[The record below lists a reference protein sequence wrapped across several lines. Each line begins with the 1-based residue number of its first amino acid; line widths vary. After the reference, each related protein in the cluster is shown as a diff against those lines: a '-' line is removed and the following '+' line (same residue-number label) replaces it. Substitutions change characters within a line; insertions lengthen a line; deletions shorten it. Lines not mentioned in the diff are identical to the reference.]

1 LTRRPKSA
9 AGAGSAKRGT
19 AAASAP
25 DTLRREPGYAVRE
38 AATRLLVAVLDK
50 RQALDAALESDAAFA
65 ALAMRDRA
73 FARAIVGTALR
84 RHGTINAALAT
95 LMATRPPRAGN
106 LQRILEIAAAQ
117 VLFMRTADHAAVSLA
132 VDQVAAD
139 RNARHFKGLA
149 NAVLRR
155 LVRERDALLPQLHAV
170 NLDTPD
176 WLWQRWSA
184 TYGEATAWQIAD
196 AHLLEPALDISVK
209 GDEEGWAGRL
219 GGIVLPTGSVRLIP
233 AGPVEAMAGFTGGEW
248 WVQDAAAA
256 LPAKLLGNV
265 AGKRVADL
273 CAAPG
278 GKTAALAAAGARVTA
293 LDVSAERLRRLADN
307 LKRLGLEAETVQA
320 DVLKWSVPGDALFD
334 AVLLDAPCSA
344 TGTIRRHPDVAWLK
358 KPDDIAA
365 LAARQRQMIARA
377 ATFLKPG
384 GTLIYCT
391 CSLEPEEGEAHLA
404 STLADLPLTLAP
416 VAAHEVGG
424 LTEILPGDGTVRT
437 LPSHLA
443 NAEDPRLGGL
453 DGFFIM
459 RLVKR
464 G

>member
-1 LTRRPKSA
+1 LSRRPQAAPGSGSA
-9 AGAGSAKRGT
+9 ADSARKG
-19 AAASAP
+19 
-25 DTLRREPGYAVRE
+25 PGYAVRE
-38 AATRLLVAVLDK
+38 AAVRLLVSVLDK
-50 RQALDAALESDAAFA
+50 RQALDATLESDTVFT
-65 ALAMRDRA
+65 ALAVRDRA

-84 RHGTINAALAT
+84 RHGTIAAALAT

-106 LQRILEIAAAQ
+106 LDRILEIAAAQ
-117 VLFMRTADHAAVSLA
+117 ILFMRTADHAAVSLA

-184 TYGEATAWQIAD
+184 TYGEATAWQMAD
-196 AHLLEPALDISVK
+196 AHMLEPALDISVK
-209 GDEEGWAGRL
+209 SDAEGWAEKL
-219 GGIVLPTGSVRLIP
+219 GGIVLPTGTVRLVP
-233 AGPVEAMAGFTGGEW
+233 AGPVEAMAGFGDGQW

-256 LPAKLLGNV
+256 LPARLLGEV
-265 AGKRVADL
+265 AGKHIADL

-278 GKTAALAAAGARVTA
+278 GKTAALAAAGAHVTA
-293 LDVSAERLRRLADN
+293 LDISTERLRRLGDN
-307 LKRLGLEAETVQA
+307 LKRLALDAELVRA
-320 DVLKWSVPGDALFD
+320 DVMQWNVADDALFD

-344 TGTIRRHPDVAWLK
+344 TGTIRRHPDVAYLK
-358 KPDDIAA
+358 KPEDIAG
-365 LAARQRQMIARA
+365 LAALQRRMLARA
-377 ATFLKPG
+377 ASFLRPG
-384 GTLIYCT
+384 GTLVYCT

-404 STLADLPLTLAP
+404 ALADLPLTLDP
-416 VAAHEVGG
+416 VGAREVGG
-424 LTEILPGDGTVRT
+424 LAEIVTSDGAIRT

-443 NAEDPRLGGL
+443 HAEDPRLGGL

-459 RLVKR
+459 RLRKR

>member
-117 VLFMRTADHAAVSLA
+117 VLCMRTADHAAVSLA

-209 GDEEGWAGRL
+209 GDAEGWAERL

-233 AGPVEAMAGFTGGEW
+233 AGPVEAMAGFSGGEW

-256 LPAKLLGNV
+256 LPAMLLGNV

-307 LKRLGLEAETVQA
+307 LKRLTLDAETVHA
-320 DVLKWSVPGDALFD
+320 DVMRWSVPDDALFD

-344 TGTIRRHPDVAWLK
+344 TGTIRRHPDVACLK
-358 KPDDIAA
+358 KPDDVAA

-377 ATFLKPG
+377 AAFLKPG
-384 GTLIYCT
+384 GTLVYCT
-391 CSLEPEEGEAHLA
+391 CSLEPEEGEAQLA
-404 STLADLPLTLAP
+404 PALADLPLELVP

-443 NAEDPRLGGL
+443 SAEDPRLGGL

>member
-1 LTRRPKSA
+1 
-9 AGAGSAKRGT
+9 
-19 AAASAP
+19 
-25 DTLRREPGYAVRE
+25 VRE
-38 AATRLLVAVLDK
+38 AAARLLVSVLDK
-50 RQALDAALESDAAFA
+50 RQALDATLESDTVFT
-65 ALAMRDRA
+65 ALAVRDRA

-84 RHGTINAALAT
+84 RHGTIAAALAT

-117 VLFMRTADHAAVSLA
+117 ILFMRTADHAAVSLA

-184 TYGEATAWQIAD
+184 TYGEATAWQMAD
-196 AHLLEPALDISVK
+196 AHMLEPALDISVK
-209 GDEEGWAGRL
+209 SDAEGWAEKL
-219 GGIVLPTGSVRLIP
+219 GGIVLPTGTVRLVP
-233 AGPVEAMAGFTGGEW
+233 AGPVEAMAGFGDGQW

-256 LPAKLLGNV
+256 LPARLLGEV
-265 AGKRVADL
+265 AGKHIADL

-278 GKTAALAAAGARVTA
+278 GKTAALAAAGAHVTA
-293 LDVSAERLRRLADN
+293 LDISTERLRRLGDN
-307 LKRLGLEAETVQA
+307 LKRLALDAELVRA
-320 DVLKWSVPGDALFD
+320 DVMQWNVADDALFD

-344 TGTIRRHPDVAWLK
+344 TGTIRRHPDVAYLK
-358 KPDDIAA
+358 KPEDIAG
-365 LAARQRQMIARA
+365 LAALQRRMLARA
-377 ATFLKPG
+377 ASFLRPG
-384 GTLIYCT
+384 GTLVYCT
-391 CSLEPEEGEAHLA
+391 CSLEPAEGEAHLA
-404 STLADLPLTLAP
+404 ALTDLPLTRDP
-416 VAAHEVGG
+416 VEAREVGG
-424 LTEILPGDGTVRT
+424 LAEIVTGEGTIRT

-443 NAEDPRLGGL
+443 DAEDPRLGGL

-459 RLVKR
+459 RLRKR